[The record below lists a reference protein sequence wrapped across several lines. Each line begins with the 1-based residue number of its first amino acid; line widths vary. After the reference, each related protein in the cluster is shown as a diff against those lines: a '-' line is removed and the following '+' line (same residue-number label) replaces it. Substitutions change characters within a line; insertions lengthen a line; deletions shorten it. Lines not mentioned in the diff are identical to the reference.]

1 MRTIFI
7 NTLIN
12 DLFTVSQNQFEKTQA
27 IPRSAN
33 QTAAW
38 TPFINRKQPSIMF
51 FHSLYYKK

>member
-33 QTAAW
+33 QTAA
-38 TPFINRKQPSIMF
+38 
-51 FHSLYYKK
+51 